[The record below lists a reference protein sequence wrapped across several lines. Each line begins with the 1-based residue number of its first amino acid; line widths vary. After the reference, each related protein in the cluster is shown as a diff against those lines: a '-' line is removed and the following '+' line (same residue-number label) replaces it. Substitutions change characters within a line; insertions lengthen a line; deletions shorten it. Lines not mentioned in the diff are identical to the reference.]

1 VDTFY
6 ALDHA
11 ATEIDIWAQ
20 YLLEVINSVAW
31 VHERTKPTDRPPHGE
46 VSANICG

>member
-1 VDTFY
+1 MPRAGFEPTIPVFEQVDTFY

-20 YLLEVINSVAW
+20 YLLEVINSVA
-31 VHERTKPTDRPPHGE
+31 
-46 VSANICG
+46 